1 MYKSIVFLGFAHNTI
16 VKDKDTSIRR
26 RELATREDLPPL
38 PVPFRP
44 SSSSPEPQITISSL
58 KKPPFIIIV
67 IAHIIIAKR
76 GKFNRQFNYDKTKER
91 ILSKNDQ
98 KSVGKEHARY
108 FVKVVFHCGEQMNLE
123 RHKPFYFTD

>member
-26 RELATREDLPPL
+26 REVATREDLPL
-38 PVPFRP
+38 LGRSVPVPRTANYHIIL
-44 SSSSPEPQITISSL
+44 EEA
-58 KKPPFIIIV
+58 PFIIIV

-91 ILSKNDQ
+91 ILSK
-98 KSVGKEHARY
+98 K
-108 FVKVVFHCGEQMNLE
+108 
-123 RHKPFYFTD
+123 